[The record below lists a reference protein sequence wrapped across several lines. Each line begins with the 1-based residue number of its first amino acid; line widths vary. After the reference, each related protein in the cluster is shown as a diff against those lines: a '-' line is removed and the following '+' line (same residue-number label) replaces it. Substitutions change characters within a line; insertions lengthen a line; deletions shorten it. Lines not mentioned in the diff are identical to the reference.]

1 VSQTQPHPPISF
13 VAFGVAMLA
22 FAACSGGGGGSSPTP
37 VTQTSAAP
45 GTANTTASPA
55 ANATAQ
61 GASPAPGASSATGT
75 ATASASPAATASLPT
90 FSLTGVNAKTYTET
104 PFRALDVSNSFGVN
118 VDLSDISS
126 ANVAPT
132 ASLLKSLGITHVRI
146 GLLKND
152 ASYDSTVSS
161 FLSQSGASAL
171 GITNCIAPLGP
182 SLSSGI
188 TASDIATF
196 NSAIGGKLE
205 GYEAMNEPDAQASA
219 DPLWVQNLE
228 SCMQQQENAI
238 AGVPFVGPAISNELA
253 YASDVGN
260 QTSIINYGNFHRY
273 LSGHNP
279 DTPGYGGTY
288 SCGVYGALNWAICEA
303 QIVSGSEPLTITEQG
318 YSTTNEVDQT
328 TQAKYLSRA
337 FFVNANAGIARTY
350 VYTLTSY
357 TGGDAFGG
365 DGILNTDLS
374 TKPAYTAIQSTL
386 GELSDTAEGSAPASI
401 TYAIVGAPSTLE
413 HQLIEK
419 SNGSY
424 VLVLW
429 NETPSWNTTTSV
441 PITVAPTN
449 VTVAFTFP
457 VTSVKATS
465 LSDAG
470 SPTTPNSITL
480 ATNGIIVPVDD
491 HLTFITFSKLL

>member
-1 VSQTQPHPPISF
+1 MQT
-13 VAFGVAMLA
+13 
-22 FAACSGGGGGSSPTP
+22 
-37 VTQTSAAP
+37 
-45 GTANTTASPA
+45 
-55 ANATAQ
+55 
-61 GASPAPGASSATGT
+61 ASPAPGASSAAT
-75 ATASASPAATASLPT
+75 ATASPAATASLPT
-90 FSLTGVNAKTYTET
+90 FSLSAVGAKTYSET
-104 PFRALDVSNSFGVN
+104 PLRAQDVINSFGIN
-118 VDLSDISS
+118 VDVADTSS
-126 ANVAPT
+126 ANIAPT
-132 ASLLKSLGITHVRI
+132 ASLLKSLGITHVRLGI
-146 GLLKND
+146 LKND
-152 ASYDSTVSS
+152 PTYDSAVSQ

-171 GITNCIAPLGP
+171 GITNCTAPLGP
-182 SLSSGI
+182 SLTSGI
-188 TASDIATF
+188 TASDIASF

-205 GYEAMNEPDAQASA
+205 AYEAMNEPDAQASA

-228 SCMQQQENAI
+228 SCMQGQENAI
-238 AGVPFVGPAISNELA
+238 SGVPFVGPAISNELG
-253 YASDVGN
+253 YASAVGN

-279 DTPGYGGTY
+279 DTAGYGGTY

-303 QIVSGSEPLTITEQG
+303 QIVSGSEPIAITEQG
-318 YSTTNEVDQT
+318 YSSTNEVDLT

-337 FFVNANAGIARTY
+337 FFVNSNAGIARTY

-386 GELSDTAEGSAPASI
+386 NLLADTAEGSTPAAVNYVTI
-401 TYAIVGAPSTLE
+401 GAPSTLE
-413 HQLIEK
+413 QQLIQK

-429 NETPSWNTTTSV
+429 NETPSWNTTTNA
-441 PITVAPTN
+441 PITVAPTTT
-449 VTVAFTFP
+449 TVVFP
-457 VTSVKATS
+457 FPITSVKATS

-470 SPTTPNSITL
+470 APTTPSAITL
-480 ATNGIIVPVDD
+480 ATNGIIVPIDD